1 MTEMAIQQLLAD
13 AGATDVDRDLVMVEP
28 RGLEVPADWAVVRS
42 PETYLGHRPGD
53 RVRVARRAPRR
64 RAVSIRRAGRGCA

>member
-13 AGATDVDRDLVMVEP
+13 AGATGVDRDLVTVEP

-42 PETYLGHRPGD
+42 PETYLGSDQATGF
-53 RVRVARRAPRR
+53 RVARRAPRGRARTGTAR
-64 RAVSIRRAGRGCA
+64 RTR